1 MPDRLAEL
9 QPIFRDILDQPNLVL
24 TRESNARNVQN
35 WDSLAHIELVTS
47 IREHYNIKFA
57 LGELREL
64 ENVGDMIDLIEVKL
78 AKNAARSA
86 H

>member
-1 MPDRLAEL
+1 MPNRLAEL

-24 TRESNARNVQN
+24 TRESNARNVAN
-35 WDSLAHIELVTS
+35 WDSLAHIELVTA

-64 ENVGDMIDLIEVKL
+64 ENVGDMIDLIEIKL
-78 AKNAARSA
+78 ARNAARNA
-86 H
+86 Q